1 LTDIKLPPE
10 ILTSGRKKQEKIEQ
24 TTKESSGI
32 KVFSN
37 YVELPYEPN
46 KRPVFMPKTMG
57 ELVCDFQ
64 ENFPGMVRY
73 NHKLCDIVEDTERP
87 GWRSM
92 RFLEDGKQLE
102 SAINDRGYFVD
113 FKNRDMNLKVKWEPF
128 FYSIRNRAKTVRT
141 VTDLPTWPEGP
152 GQIHCSPPIVPAYTG
167 ALDAFID
174 FFNPLTPHDRL
185 IMKAI
190 VITAAW
196 SEGQGKRPL
205 FVIAGPPDADQTIQI
220 GKSTF
225 VEMVQELFYSPCDLN
240 VCDEPSRF
248 IINLMANTHRRIFRL
263 DNVKKMF
270 NSDIIERYVTSKYL
284 QGHVHGVGN
293 RMVEN
298 HATWI
303 LTANNPHLTVD
314 LGSRSVTG
322 RMDFI
327 RPGTT
332 WYKHNVLSFI
342 DTMRMPVVAECAY
355 YLTMPMI
362 HLDRPCVTRFPEW
375 ERTILHKLGE
385 DVGAGIKLDQ
395 ARLVD
400 RTEEHAAFRDF
411 IYSRIISYKVP
422 QAYKRDIEQTI
433 ENGRDDFILSP
444 EKFNILI
451 TTQIVSDWYFDFHG
465 LRYKSNRGGGT
476 GRAIK
481 KQAIEAGL
489 IAFDGK
495 KRIGCLSLRVF
506 WFANPIADQ
515 PTYAILQ
522 KRSEDAYA
530 TLVKD

>member
-1 LTDIKLPPE
+1 LTEKSNDPKIVDL
-10 ILTSGRKKQEKIEQ
+10 GRKRQEKIDQ
-24 TTKESSGI
+24 NAKESSGI

-37 YVELPYEPN
+37 YVELPYE
-46 KRPVFMPKTMG
+46 KGERRAFAPKTMG
-57 ELVCDFQ
+57 ELAGEFQ

-92 RFLEDGKQLE
+92 RFVEDGKQLE

-113 FKNRDMNLKVKWEPF
+113 FKNRDMSLKVRWDPF
-128 FYSIRNRAKTVRT
+128 FTSIRNRATPVRT

-152 GQIHCSPPIVPAYTG
+152 GQIHCSPAIVPAYTG

-174 FFNPLTPHDRL
+174 FFNPLTAHDRL

-248 IINLMANTHRRIFRL
+248 IINLMANANKRIFRL

-303 LTANNPHLTVD
+303 LTANNPSLTVD
-314 LGSRSVTG
+314 LGSRSVTARLG
-322 RMDFI
+322 FI
-327 RPGTT
+327 PQGTT
-332 WYKHNVLSFI
+332 WYKHNALSFI
-342 DTMRMPVVAECAY
+342 DTMRMAVVADCAY

-362 HLDRPCVTRFPEW
+362 NLDRPCVTRFPEW
-375 ERTILHKLGE
+375 ERTILHKLGD

-395 ARLVD
+395 ARLTD
-400 RTEEHAAFRDF
+400 RSEENIALRDF
-411 IYSRIISYKVP
+411 IYSKIISYKV
-422 QAYKRDIEQTI
+422 AIK
-433 ENGRDDFILSP
+433 GGDDFILSP
-444 EKFNILI
+444 DEYNVF
-451 TTQIVSDWYFDFHG
+451 VSSEIISGWYFEFSG
-465 LRYKSNRGGGT
+465 LRYTHSRGSYGKV
-476 GRAIK
+476 IK
-481 KQAIEAGL
+481 KQCVESGL
-489 IAFDGK
+489 LPHPGK
-495 KRIGCLSLRVF
+495 LRVGSVNPRGF
-506 WFANPIADQ
+506 WFSNPIRSRN
-515 PTYAILQ
+515 TYAILH
-522 KRSEDAYA
+522 KRSENGYA
-530 TLVKD
+530 IFVK

>member
-1 LTDIKLPPE
+1 
-10 ILTSGRKKQEKIEQ
+10 
-24 TTKESSGI
+24 
-32 KVFSN
+32 
-37 YVELPYEPN
+37 
-46 KRPVFMPKTMG
+46 
-57 ELVCDFQ
+57 
-64 ENFPGMVRY
+64 
-73 NHKLCDIVEDTERP
+73 
-87 GWRSM
+87 
-92 RFLEDGKQLE
+92 
-102 SAINDRGYFVD
+102 
-113 FKNRDMNLKVKWEPF
+113 
-128 FYSIRNRAKTVRT
+128 
-141 VTDLPTWPEGP
+141 
-152 GQIHCSPPIVPAYTG
+152 
-167 ALDAFID
+167 
-174 FFNPLTPHDRL
+174 
-185 IMKAI
+185 MKAI

-248 IINLMANTHRRIFRL
+248 IINLMANANKRIFRL

-375 ERTILHKLGE
+375 ERTILHKLGD

-411 IYSRIISYKVP
+411 IYSRIISYRVP
-422 QAYKRDIEQTI
+422 QAYKDDNETI
-433 ENGRDDFILSP
+433 NNARDDFILSP
-444 EKFNILI
+444 EKFNIFI
-451 TTQIVSDWYFDFHG
+451 ATEMVSDWYFDFHG
-465 LRYKSNRGGGT
+465 IRYRSNRGGGI
-476 GRAIK
+476 GRSIK
-481 KQAIEAGL
+481 KQAIEARL
-489 IAFDGK
+489 IALDSP
-495 KRIGCLSLRVF
+495 KRVGSVVLRGF
-506 WFANPIADQ
+506 WFASPIADQ
-515 PTYAILQ
+515 PTYAILR
-522 KRSEDAYA
+522 KRNEDAYA
-530 TLVKD
+530 TYVKD